1 MLLLREDPRQL
12 EPREPAALL
21 LCALRT
27 VTEPPSSVAGPAAET
42 METASLTRSR
52 WVGLHRANSGLKSH
66 TAHCTQP
73 REVSGRETAFPRG
86 KLSVAGSPSCI
97 APSMP
102 RAAGAGGAQAAAPRS
117 G

>member
-42 METASLTRSR
+42 TETASLKRPR
-52 WVGLHRANSGLKSH
+52 WVGLHRANSELKNH
-66 TAHCTQP
+66 TAHCTAATGSIWKGDC
-73 REVSGRETAFPRG
+73 VSQRKALRGRESQLHCPIHAQSCWCWRC
-86 KLSVAGSPSCI
+86 PS
-97 APSMP
+97 
-102 RAAGAGGAQAAAPRS
+102 S
-117 G
+117 GP